1 MARNYNDWLNV
12 AMNHKSRLDQAIA
25 DRNSKDILYF
35 RGKYLYDLKQAY
47 KLKPRGIVPASITGS
62 TSSRIETVI
71 SMELANHQ
79 AHIDKSIRE
88 NKQNTSI
95 KSHSMS
101 KELGLKIRRL
111 STRADQV
118 SFATNT
124 AVKKNAQKELA
135 KDSARLAGTTLLKAP
150 VMATA
155 KVGSKVGPLAVT
167 IFFLPA
173 KVVNTLLAVTI
184 DVYRGKVKDDMSEY
198 NNTIVDQ
205 ISGTLKDAIKTVS
218 KHTYETVG
226 RI

>member
-25 DRNSKDILYF
+25 DKNSKDILYF
-35 RGKYLYDLKQAY
+35 RGKYLYDLKQAH
-47 KLKPRGIVPASITGS
+47 KLNPRGLVPPALTGS
-62 TSSRIETVI
+62 TSARIETVI
-71 SMELANHQ
+71 GMELANHQ
-79 AHIDKSIRE
+79 AHIEKSIRE

-95 KSHSMS
+95 KSNSMS

-111 STRADQV
+111 STRADQIN
-118 SFATNT
+118 FATNT
-124 AVKKNAQKELA
+124 AVRKNAQKELA

-155 KVGSKVGPLAVT
+155 KVGSKVGPLAIT

-184 DVYRGKVKDDMSEY
+184 DVYNGKVKSDMSEY

-205 ISGTLKDAIKTVS
+205 ISNTLKDAIKTVS

-226 RI
+226 RL